1 MERQERE
8 VGDLINVMGTKQ
20 LGIILRVHERAGN
33 SKFYLVY
40 DNTTNKEKWIPENAA
55 FDPEQYNPD
64 VELLH
69 RQWK

>member
-1 MERQERE
+1 MQRETRE

-20 LGIILRVHERAGN
+20 LGVILKVHERAG
-33 SKFYLVY
+33 SDKFYLVY

-55 FDPEQYNPD
+55 FDPEQHNPD

-69 RQWK
+69 RQ

>member
-1 MERQERE
+1 MQRETRQ
-8 VGDLINVMGTKQ
+8 VGDLINVMGTNQ
-20 LGIILRVHERAGN
+20 LGVILKVHERAG
-33 SKFYLVY
+33 SDKFYLVY

-69 RQWK
+69 RQ

>member
-69 RQWK
+69 KQ

>member
-1 MERQERE
+1 MQRETRQG
-8 VGDLINVMGTKQ
+8 GDLINVMGTKQ
-20 LGIILRVHERAGN
+20 LGVILKVHERAG
-33 SKFYLVY
+33 SDKFYLVY

-69 RQWK
+69 RQ

>member
-55 FDPEQYNPD
+55 FDPEQYDPD
-64 VELLH
+64 VELVH
-69 RQWK
+69 ST

>member
-1 MERQERE
+1 MKRDGRQ

-40 DNTTNKEKWIPENAA
+40 DNTTNKEKWIHENAA
-55 FDPEQYNPD
+55 FDPEQHDPD
-64 VELLH
+64 VELVH
-69 RQWK
+69 KS

>member
-1 MERQERE
+1 MQRETRQ

-20 LGIILRVHERAGN
+20 LGVILKVHERAG
-33 SKFYLVY
+33 SDKFYLVY

-69 RQWK
+69 KQ

>member
-55 FDPEQYNPD
+55 FDPEQHDPD
-64 VELLH
+64 VELVH
-69 RQWK
+69 RY

>member
-1 MERQERE
+1 MERETRQ

-20 LGIILRVHERAGN
+20 LGVILKVHERAG
-33 SKFYLVY
+33 SDKFYLVY

-55 FDPEQYNPD
+55 FDPEQHNPD

-69 RQWK
+69 KQ

>member
-1 MERQERE
+1 MQRETRQ

-20 LGIILRVHERAGN
+20 LGVILKVHERAG
-33 SKFYLVY
+33 SDKFYLVY

-55 FDPEQYNPD
+55 FDPEQHNPD

-69 RQWK
+69 KQ

>member
-1 MERQERE
+1 MQRETRQ

-55 FDPEQYNPD
+55 FDPEQHNPD

-69 RQWK
+69 KQ

>member
-1 MERQERE
+1 MEREERE
-8 VGDLINVMGTKQ
+8 IGDLINVMGTKQ
-20 LGIILRVHERAGN
+20 LGVILKVHERAG
-33 SKFYLVY
+33 SDKFYLVY

-69 RQWK
+69 KQ

>member
-1 MERQERE
+1 MERGTRQ

-20 LGIILRVHERAGN
+20 LGVILKVHERAG
-33 SKFYLVY
+33 SDKFYLVY

-69 RQWK
+69 KQ

>member
-1 MERQERE
+1 MQRETRQ